1 MALLGL
7 EEVLKFVMFQIS
19 TCRHHRSFSTQTT
32 DSDQHYTG
40 IYFFIPEVLVSLH
53 VHTNSLFHYSFWRVI
68 CIITSNNAR
77 QITVKNCFCRIL
89 RFWVDFVS
97 FFSFWNFL
105 LDKKGCER
113 PYNTYHSV
121 VGACMSITNHRIE
134 TVIIRLTLAWNS
146 L

>member
-1 MALLGL
+1 MALLGV

-19 TCRHHRSFSTQTT
+19 TGSIDLLVLWPPTLTNTIEAF
-32 DSDQHYTG
+32 
-40 IYFFIPEVLVSLH
+40 IFVFIPEVLVSLY

-68 CIITSNNAR
+68 CIISFNNAR

-89 RFWVDFVS
+89 RFWVDFVA
-97 FFSFWNFL
+97 FFSFLNFV

-113 PYNTYHSV
+113 PYNTYHSI
-121 VGACMSITNHRIE
+121 VGFCMSITNHRIE

>member
-40 IYFFIPEVLVSLH
+40 IYFVIPEVLVSLH

-105 LDKKGCER
+105 LDKKGCEW

-121 VGACMSITNHRIE
+121 VGLACLSQITG
-134 TVIIRLTLAWNS
+134 LKLS
-146 L
+146 